1 MSVFVGNWDF
11 YAYFYTFLCLPA
23 QVGGHF
29 LQSVIVFS
37 AGRVSD
43 PDSKNM
49 YFCLFVVRQ
58 GQELALLPQLLSFHD
73 MQCIII
79 IDILTKFEI

>member
-1 MSVFVGNWDF
+1 MHTFIQFYVFQPKWEDII
-11 YAYFYTFLCLPA
+11 
-23 QVGGHF
+23 

-37 AGRVSD
+37 AGSVSD
-43 PDSKNM
+43 IDSKNM

-58 GQELALLPQLLSFHD
+58 GQELRLLPQLLSFHD